1 MTEFRRYHSKNT
13 SNFLKDRGVLGD
25 DMGLWG
31 IYYRAKES
39 RDKGDSGIYKVRV
52 SMAVY
57 KQSIWDN
64 QKRELIEHT
73 F

>member
-1 MTEFRRYHSKNT
+1 MTKLRRYYSKET
-13 SNFLKDRGVLGD
+13 SNFLRDRGVLGD

-31 IYYRAKES
+31 IFYRAREA
-39 RDKGDSGIYKVRV
+39 RDKSFGLYKVRV
-52 SMAVY
+52 SIAVY